1 MKGLTDLTAPLREL
15 IRKESEFAWNESHT
29 KALRAIHDKLS
40 NAPMLRYWVNTHQSK
55 ITQGDKARVD
65 ANKY

>member
-29 KALRAIHDKLS
+29 KAVRAIHDKLS
-40 NAPMLRYWVNTHQSK
+40 NAPVLRYYDLGKDASIQDHTGR
-55 ITQGDKARVD
+55 QG
-65 ANKY
+65 